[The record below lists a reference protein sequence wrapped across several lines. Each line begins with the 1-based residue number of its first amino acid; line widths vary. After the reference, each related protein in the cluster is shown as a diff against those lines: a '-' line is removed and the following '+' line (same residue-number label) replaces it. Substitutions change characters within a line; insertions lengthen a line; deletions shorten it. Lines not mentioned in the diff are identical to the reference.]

1 MFWLR
6 GCAAGCGHVE
16 KTAPVHLSEECSNNV
31 GVLSPAVPEKA
42 VAARGHSLGASML
55 KRAVMLTVC
64 CCGVLVVAGCTK
76 PVEGAAADGKE
87 QTSAQTSAA
96 PSGEAKK
103 PDSERILIP
112 VEVAHPQRADIS
124 AYFETTTRIV
134 AEKRVEVL
142 SKGTGMC
149 TSVNAEE
156 GDRVKEGTV
165 LAELDK
171 TEMDAQMRQTL
182 IQVEQ
187 RKTAFQIAERS
198 LAEGI
203 GAPVERDNT
212 KFAYDQAKAL
222 LEINQAQLK
231 HQTITAP
238 IGGVVTKRNVQEGL
252 LVSPGMPV
260 FSIVD
265 TDSYVLPIQVP
276 EKELSRLSVGQEA
289 RVRVDTTEGVE
300 FTAKLRRI
308 NPSVDPLSG
317 TVKVVLD
324 FTAEDKTKLRDAAFA
339 RVRLVMETHKSAL
352 VVPKDAVIEENG
364 RMYLMTVLPEGQ
376 ADGQGQTAPT
386 AAPDPA
392 VKTEAAAY
400 VAQRVEVKT
409 GLEDSNNIE
418 ILNGVDDNTQVV
430 VLGQHTLKQ
439 NSHVTITSAEKEL
452 KAREG
457 VSFDDAIAAA
467 KKKSEE
473 EAKKQKEMEEA
484 AAK

>member
-1 MFWLR
+1 MRNRVVILMMCC
-6 GCAAGCGHVE
+6 GAMLAAGC
-16 KTAPVHLSEECSNNV
+16 S
-31 GVLSPAVPEKA
+31 
-42 VAARGHSLGASML
+42 
-55 KRAVMLTVC
+55 
-64 CCGVLVVAGCTK
+64 K
-76 PVEGAAADGKE
+76 PVEGAAADNK
-87 QTSAQTSAA
+87 QAA
-96 PSGEAKK
+96 PATGETKK
-103 PDSERILIP
+103 PESERILIP
-112 VEVAHPQRADIS
+112 VEVSHPKRADIS
-124 AYFETTTRIV
+124 AYFETTTRIM

-142 SKGTGMC
+142 SKGTGVC
-149 TSVNAEE
+149 LSAKAEE
-156 GDRVKEGTV
+156 GDRVKQGAV

-222 LEINQAQLK
+222 LDINQAQLK

-238 IGGVVTKRNVQEGL
+238 IGGVVTKRNIQEGL

-260 FSIVD
+260 FSLVD

-289 RVRVDTTEGVE
+289 RVRVDTMEGQE
-300 FTAKLRRI
+300 FTAKVRRI

-324 FTAEDKTKLRDAAFA
+324 FTPEDKAKLRDAAFA
-339 RVRLVMETHKSAL
+339 RVRLVMETHKNAL
-352 VVPKDAVIEENG
+352 VVPKDAVIEENA
-364 RMYLMTVLPEGQ
+364 RMYLMTVTSEPQ
-376 ADGQGQTAPT
+376 AGAQNQSAPA
-386 AAPDPA
+386 AAPD
-392 VKTEAAAY
+392 AAAKPEETAS

-418 ILNGVDDNTQVV
+418 ILSGVEDNTQVV

-439 NSHVTITSAEKEL
+439 NSYVTITSAEKEL

-484 AAK
+484 ATK

>member
-1 MFWLR
+1 
-6 GCAAGCGHVE
+6 
-16 KTAPVHLSEECSNNV
+16 
-31 GVLSPAVPEKA
+31 
-42 VAARGHSLGASML
+42 ML
-55 KRAVMLTVC
+55 A
-64 CCGVLVVAGCTK
+64 AGCTK
-76 PVEGAAADGKE
+76 PVEGAAPDGK
-87 QTSAQTSAA
+87 QSAPAGA
-96 PSGEAKK
+96 PEGDAKK
-103 PDSERILIP
+103 PESERILIP
-112 VEVAHPQRADIS
+112 VEVSNPKRADIS

-134 AEKRVEVL
+134 AENRVEVL
-142 SKGTGMC
+142 SKGTGVC
-149 TSVNAEE
+149 LSVNAEE
-156 GDRVKEGTV
+156 GDRVKAGAV

-238 IGGVVTKRNVQEGL
+238 IGGVVTRRNLQTGQ

-260 FSIVD
+260 FSLVD

-289 RVRVDTTEGVE
+289 RVRVDTMEGQE

-324 FTAEDKTKLRDAAFA
+324 FTAEDRGKLRDAAFA
-339 RVRLVMETHKSAL
+339 RVRLVMETHKNAL
-352 VVPKDAVIEENG
+352 VVPKDAVIEENA
-364 RMYLMTVLPEGQ
+364 RMYLMTVAPEPQASASGQ
-376 ADGQGQTAPT
+376 PAPAAAPET
-386 AAPDPA
+386 AAKPE
-392 VKTEAAAY
+392 EAACI
-400 VAQRVEVKT
+400 AQRVEVKT

-418 ILNGVDDNTQVV
+418 ILSGVNDSTQVV

-457 VSFDDAIAAA
+457 VSFDEAIAAA

>member
-1 MFWLR
+1 
-6 GCAAGCGHVE
+6 
-16 KTAPVHLSEECSNNV
+16 
-31 GVLSPAVPEKA
+31 
-42 VAARGHSLGASML
+42 ML
-55 KRAVMLTVC
+55 KRILVSTL
-64 CCGVLVVAGCTK
+64 CCGAILVAGCSK
-76 PVEGAAADGKE
+76 PVEGAAADDK
-87 QTSAQTSAA
+87 QSAPGSAA
-96 PSGEAKK
+96 PAGDVKK
-103 PDSERILIP
+103 PESERILIP
-112 VEVAHPQRADIS
+112 VEVSNPKRADIS

-134 AEKRVEVL
+134 AENRVEVL
-142 SKGTGMC
+142 SKGTGVCLSM
-149 TSVNAEE
+149 NAEE
-156 GDRVKEGTV
+156 GDRVKAGTV

-212 KFAYDQAKAL
+212 KFAYEQAKAL

-238 IGGVVTKRNVQEGL
+238 IGGVVTRRTVQVGQ

-260 FSIVD
+260 FSLVD

-289 RVRVDTTEGVE
+289 RVRVDTTEGQE
-300 FTAKLRRI
+300 YTAKVRRI

-324 FTAEDKTKLRDAAFA
+324 FTAEDKAKLRDAAFA
-339 RVRLVMETHKSAL
+339 RVRLVMETHKNAL
-352 VVPKDAVIEENG
+352 VVPKDAVIEENA
-364 RMYLMTVLPEGQ
+364 RMYLMTVLPESQANVPGQ
-376 ADGQGQTAPT
+376 PAAAAPAPT
-386 AAPDPA
+386 AKP
-392 VKTEAAAY
+392 EEAAY

-409 GLEDSNNIE
+409 GLEDSNSIE
-418 ILNGVDDNTQVV
+418 ILSGVDDNTQVV

-439 NSHVTITSAEKEL
+439 NSNVTITTAEKEL

>member
-1 MFWLR
+1 MLNRVLVLTLCF
-6 GCAAGCGHVE
+6 
-16 KTAPVHLSEECSNNV
+16 
-31 GVLSPAVPEKA
+31 GVL
-42 VAARGHSLGASML
+42 L
-55 KRAVMLTVC
+55 
-64 CCGVLVVAGCTK
+64 VAGCNK
-76 PVEGAAADGKE
+76 PVEGAAADDKQQSSTGG
-87 QTSAQTSAA
+87 T
-96 PSGEAKK
+96 PGGGAKK

-112 VEVAHPQRADIS
+112 VEVSHPQRADIS

-134 AEKRVEVL
+134 AENRVEVL
-142 SKGTGMC
+142 SKGTGLC
-149 TSVNAEE
+149 LSVNAEE
-156 GDRVKEGTV
+156 GDRVKSGAV

-198 LAEGI
+198 VAEGI

-212 KFAYDQAKAL
+212 KFAYEQAKAL

-238 IGGVVTKRNVQEGL
+238 IGGVVTKRNIQAGI
-252 LVSPGMPV
+252 LVPPGMPI
-260 FSIVD
+260 FSLVD

-289 RVRVDTTEGVE
+289 RVRVDTLEGQE
-300 FTAKLRRI
+300 FTAKVRRI

-324 FTAEDKTKLRDAAFA
+324 FTAEDKAKLRDAAFA
-339 RVRLVMETHKSAL
+339 RVRLVMETHKNAL
-352 VVPKDAVIEENG
+352 VVPKDAVIEENA
-364 RMYLMTVLPEGQ
+364 RMYLMTVLPEPQ
-376 ADGQGQTAPT
+376 ANDQGQP
-386 AAPDPA
+386 AAP
-392 VKTEAAAY
+392 AATPEPDATPEEKAC
-400 VAQRVEVKT
+400 VAQRTEVKT

-418 ILNGVDDNTQVV
+418 VLSGVDDNTQVV

-467 KKKSEE
+467 KKKSDA

-484 AAK
+484 AAKK

>member
-1 MFWLR
+1 MLNR
-6 GCAAGCGHVE
+6 VLVLALCCVVLLAAGCS
-16 KTAPVHLSEECSNNV
+16 KS
-31 GVLSPAVPEKA
+31 
-42 VAARGHSLGASML
+42 
-55 KRAVMLTVC
+55 
-64 CCGVLVVAGCTK
+64 
-76 PVEGAAADGKE
+76 VEGAAPDSK
-87 QTSAQTSAA
+87 QPA
-96 PSGEAKK
+96 PTTGAVPGGEAKK
-103 PDSERILIP
+103 PESERILIP
-112 VEVAHPQRADIS
+112 VEVNHPSRADIS

-134 AEKRVEVL
+134 AENRVEVL
-142 SKGTGMC
+142 SKGTGVC
-149 TSVNAEE
+149 LSVNAEE
-156 GDRVKEGTV
+156 GDRVKSGAV

-187 RKTAFQIAERS
+187 RKTAYQIAEQS

-238 IGGVVTKRNVQEGL
+238 IGGVVTRRNLQLGQ

-260 FSIVD
+260 FSLVD

-289 RVRVDTTEGVE
+289 RVRVDTMEGQE

-324 FTAEDKTKLRDAAFA
+324 FTAADKAKLRDAAFA
-339 RVRLVMETHKSAL
+339 RVRLVMETHKNAL
-352 VVPKDAVIEENG
+352 VVPKDAVIEENA
-364 RMYLMTVLPEGQ
+364 RMYLMTVLPESQATVPGQ
-376 ADGQGQTAPT
+376 PAP
-386 AAPDPA
+386 AAPAAAPEPA
-392 VKTEAAAY
+392 AKPEEAAY

-409 GLEDSNNIE
+409 GLEDSNSIE
-418 ILNGVDDNTQVV
+418 ILSGVDDNTQVV

-439 NSHVTITSAEKEL
+439 NSYVTITSAEKEL

>member
-1 MFWLR
+1 MRNSVLILML
-6 GCAAGCGHVE
+6 CC
-16 KTAPVHLSEECSNNV
+16 TA
-31 GVLSPAVPEKA
+31 VLMV
-42 VAARGHSLGASML
+42 
-55 KRAVMLTVC
+55 
-64 CCGVLVVAGCTK
+64 GCTK
-76 PVEGAAADGKE
+76 PVEGAAAEAK
-87 QTSAQTSAA
+87 QSAPGGTA
-96 PSGEAKK
+96 PAGEAKK
-103 PDSERILIP
+103 TESERILIP
-112 VEVAHPQRADIS
+112 VEVSHPKRADIS

-142 SKGTGMC
+142 SKGTGVC
-149 TSVNAEE
+149 LSVKAEE
-156 GDRVKEGTV
+156 GDRVKEGAV

-238 IGGVVTKRNVQEGL
+238 IGGVVTKRNIQEGL

-260 FSIVD
+260 FSLVD
-265 TDSYVLPIQVP
+265 TGSYVLPIQVP

-289 RVRVDTTEGVE
+289 RVRVDTMEGQE

-324 FTAEDKTKLRDAAFA
+324 FTMDDKAKLRDAAFA
-339 RVRLVMETHKSAL
+339 RVRLVMETHKNAL
-352 VVPKDAVIEENG
+352 VVPKDAVIEENA
-364 RMYLMTVLPEGQ
+364 RMYLMTVLPEAQ
-376 ADGQGQTAPT
+376 ANAQSQ
-386 AAPDPA
+386 PDPA
-392 VKTEAAAY
+392 PAPDAAAKPEDAAY
-400 VAQRVEVKT
+400 VAQRIEVKT

-418 ILNGVDDNTQVV
+418 VLSGVDDNTQVV

-439 NSHVTITSAEKEL
+439 NSYVTITSAEKEL

-457 VSFDDAIAAA
+457 VSFNEAIAAA

-473 EAKKQKEMEEA
+473 EAKKQKEMEETA
-484 AAK
+484 TK

>member
-1 MFWLR
+1 MLNR
-6 GCAAGCGHVE
+6 
-16 KTAPVHLSEECSNNV
+16 
-31 GVLSPAVPEKA
+31 VLALA
-42 VAARGHSLGASML
+42 L
-55 KRAVMLTVC
+55 
-64 CCGVLVVAGCTK
+64 CCGALLVAGCNK
-76 PVEGAAADGKE
+76 PVEGAAAEDK
-87 QTSAQTSAA
+87 QSAA
-96 PSGEAKK
+96 GTTPGGEAKK
-103 PDSERILIP
+103 SASERILIP

-124 AYFETTTRIV
+124 SYFETTTRIV
-134 AEKRVEVL
+134 AENRVEVL
-142 SKGTGMC
+142 SKGAGIC
-149 TSVNAEE
+149 LSVTAEE
-156 GDRVKEGTV
+156 GDRVNKGAV

-212 KFAYDQAKAL
+212 KFAYDQSKAL
-222 LEINQAQLK
+222 LEMNNAQLRN
-231 HQTITAP
+231 QTITAP
-238 IGGVVTKRNVQEGL
+238 IGGVVTRRTIQAGI
-252 LVSPGMPV
+252 LVAPAMPL
-260 FSIVD
+260 FSLVD

-289 RVRVDTTEGVE
+289 RVRVDAMEGQE
-300 FTAKLRRI
+300 FTAKVRRI

-324 FTAEDKTKLRDAAFA
+324 FTLEDKAKLRDAAFA
-339 RVRLVMETHKSAL
+339 RVRLVMETHKNAL
-352 VVPKDAVIEENG
+352 VVPKDAVLEENA

-376 ADGQGQTAPT
+376 ANAQDPS
-386 AAPDPA
+386 AAPETTAKPGES
-392 VKTEAAAY
+392 VF
-400 VAQRVEVKT
+400 VAQRIEVKT
-409 GLEDSNNIE
+409 GLEDSNSIE
-418 ILNGVDDNTQVV
+418 VLSGVDDNSQVV

-439 NSHVTITSAEKEL
+439 NSYVTITSAEKEL

-457 VSFDDAIAAA
+457 VSFDEAIAAA

>member
-1 MFWLR
+1 
-6 GCAAGCGHVE
+6 
-16 KTAPVHLSEECSNNV
+16 
-31 GVLSPAVPEKA
+31 
-42 VAARGHSLGASML
+42 ML
-55 KRAVMLTVC
+55 NRML
-64 CCGVLVVAGCTK
+64 VLVLFCGMLAATGCYK
-76 PVEGAAADGKE
+76 PVEGGVAEEKQPSSPAATG
-87 QTSAQTSAA
+87 
-96 PSGEAKK
+96 PAKK
-103 PDSERILIP
+103 SEPERILIP

-124 AYFETTTRIV
+124 AYYETTTRIV
-134 AEKRVEVL
+134 AENRVEVL

-149 TSVNAEE
+149 LSVNAEE
-156 GDRVKEGTV
+156 GDRVKQGTV

-187 RKTAFQIAERS
+187 RKTAYQIAERS

-212 KFAYDQAKAL
+212 KFAYEQAKAL
-222 LEINQAQLK
+222 LEMNQAQLK
-231 HQTITAP
+231 HQTVTAP
-238 IGGVVTKRNVQEGL
+238 INGVVTKRNVQVGL
-252 LVSPGMPV
+252 LVAPAMPL

-289 RVRVDTTEGVE
+289 RVRVDAMEGEE
-300 FTAKLRRI
+300 FTARVRRI

-324 FTAEDKTKLRDAAFA
+324 FSAEDKAKLRDAAFA
-339 RVRLVMETHKSAL
+339 RVRLVMETHTNAL
-352 VVPKDAVIEENG
+352 VVPKDAVLEENA
-364 RMYLMTVLPEGQ
+364 RMYLMVVEPAPAGDAGAGAEQ
-376 ADGQGQTAPT
+376 AF
-386 AAPDPA
+386 
-392 VKTEAAAY
+392 

-409 GLEDSNNIE
+409 GLEDSNNFE
-418 ILNGVDDNTQVV
+418 VLSGVDDNAQVV

-439 NSHVTITSAEKEL
+439 GSMVSVTSAEKEL

-457 VSFDDAIAAA
+457 ISFDDAIAAA

-473 EAKKQKEMEEA
+473 EARKQKEMEEA

>member
-1 MFWLR
+1 MR
-6 GCAAGCGHVE
+6 Y
-16 KTAPVHLSEECSNNV
+16 S
-31 GVLSPAVPEKA
+31 VL
-42 VAARGHSLGASML
+42 ML
-55 KRAVMLTVC
+55 VL
-64 CCGVLVVAGCTK
+64 CCGAMVVTGCSQT
-76 PVEGAAADGKE
+76 VEGAAPDDK
-87 QTSAQTSAA
+87 QPA
-96 PSGEAKK
+96 PTAGAPGAEAKR
-103 PDSERILIP
+103 PESERILIP
-112 VEVAHPQRADIS
+112 VEVSHPSRADIS
-124 AYFETTTRIV
+124 SYFETTTRIV
-134 AEKRVEVL
+134 AENRVEVL
-142 SKGTGMC
+142 SKGTGVC
-149 TSVNAEE
+149 LAVHAEE
-156 GDRVKEGTV
+156 GDHVKTGAV

-171 TEMDAQMRQTL
+171 AEMEAQMRQTL

-212 KFAYDQAKAL
+212 KFAYDQAKAM
-222 LEINQAQLK
+222 LEMNQVQLK
-231 HQTITAP
+231 HQTIIAP
-238 IGGVVTKRNVQEGL
+238 IGGVVTRRVLQVGQ

-289 RVRVDTTEGVE
+289 RVRVDTTEGEE
-300 FTAKLRRI
+300 FTAKVRRI

-324 FTAEDKTKLRDAAFA
+324 FTAEDKAKLRDAAFA
-339 RVRLVMETHKSAL
+339 RVRLVMETHKDAL
-352 VVPKDAVIEENG
+352 VVPKDAVLEENG
-364 RMYLMTVLPEGQ
+364 RMYLMTVESESPAAAAEPAAKPEG
-376 ADGQGQTAPT
+376 
-386 AAPDPA
+386 AAH
-392 VKTEAAAY
+392 
-400 VAQRVEVKT
+400 VAKRIEVKT

-418 ILNGVDDNTQVV
+418 ILSGADDSTQVV

-439 NSHVTITSAEKEL
+439 DSHVTITSAEKEL

-473 EAKKQKEMEEA
+473 EARKQKEMEEA
-484 AAK
+484 ATAK

>member
-1 MFWLR
+1 MLNRVLILAVCFGALLVG
-6 GCAAGCGHVE
+6 GC
-16 KTAPVHLSEECSNNV
+16 N
-31 GVLSPAVPEKA
+31 
-42 VAARGHSLGASML
+42 
-55 KRAVMLTVC
+55 
-64 CCGVLVVAGCTK
+64 K
-76 PVEGAAADGKE
+76 PVEGAASDDKQQA
-87 QTSAQTSAA
+87 TSGDAQ
-96 PSGEAKK
+96 GGGAKK
-103 PDSERILIP
+103 SESERILIP
-112 VEVAHPQRADIS
+112 VEVSHPQRADIS

-149 TSVNAEE
+149 LSVNAEE
-156 GDRVKEGTV
+156 GDRVKAGTV

-187 RKTAFQIAERS
+187 RKTAYQIAERS
-198 LAEGI
+198 VAEGI

-222 LEINQAQLK
+222 LDINQAQLK

-238 IGGVVTKRNVQEGL
+238 IGGVVTRRNIQTGL

-260 FSIVD
+260 FSLVD

-289 RVRVDTTEGVE
+289 RVRVDTMEGQE
-300 FTAKLRRI
+300 FTAKVRRI

-339 RVRLVMETHKSAL
+339 RVRLVMETHKNAL
-352 VVPKDAVIEENG
+352 VVPKDAVIEENA
-364 RMYLMTVLPEGQ
+364 RMYLMTVLPEPQ
-376 ADGQGQTAPT
+376 ANGQGQPT
-386 AAPDPA
+386 TPAATP
-392 VKTEAAAY
+392 EAAAKPEEKAY

-418 ILNGVDDNTQVV
+418 VLSGADDNTQVV

-439 NSHVTITSAEKEL
+439 NSYVTITSAEKEL

-467 KKKSEE
+467 KKKSEA